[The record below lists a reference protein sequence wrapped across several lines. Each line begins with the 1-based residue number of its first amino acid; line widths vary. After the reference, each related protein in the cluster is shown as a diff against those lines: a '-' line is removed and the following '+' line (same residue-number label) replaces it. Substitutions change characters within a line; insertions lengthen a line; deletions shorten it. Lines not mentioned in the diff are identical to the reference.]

1 MGNYFL
7 PCLAELRNAQN
18 ARNAHRWKVVEPQ
31 IGCSN
36 GFEKVSQNISRHAA
50 SLRELETMILAYIG
64 MVAHREHDL
73 IQFSALELVQVLAD
87 TDLDT
92 FLG

>member
-1 MGNYFL
+1 M
-7 PCLAELRNAQN
+7 
-18 ARNAHRWKVVEPQ
+18 
-31 IGCSN
+31 
-36 GFEKVSQNISRHAA
+36 
-50 SLRELETMILAYIG
+50 MLAYIG

-87 TDLDT
+87 TYLDT